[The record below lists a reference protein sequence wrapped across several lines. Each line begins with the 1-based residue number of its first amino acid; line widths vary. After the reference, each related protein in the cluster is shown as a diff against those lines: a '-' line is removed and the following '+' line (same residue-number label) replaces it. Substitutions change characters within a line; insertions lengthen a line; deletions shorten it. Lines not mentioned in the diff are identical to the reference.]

1 MKARQTKGWI
11 SGGWHSHF
19 PWFAQDPGEG
29 NVCLRKRFLLRHGS
43 RAPVGIN
50 SSAIRKITT
59 NPSERKLGARFIQFL
74 LLISSRH
81 GSEPELRHLKVPQH
95 ETNGKIHPAGQHL
108 IVSQAWPDDQRPS
121 TNSFQAQ
128 ILINLMQNLLEVIP
142 SRYPSAP
149 LRPSGSLRLSPLPR
163 ETQGNDSSS
172 SSETSREW
180 ATVSALKPKSF

>member
-1 MKARQTKGWI
+1 MKARQTKGWMWGCWCRG
-11 SGGWHSHF
+11 SPF

-43 RAPVGIN
+43 CVPAGIN

-81 GSEPELRHLKVPQH
+81 RSEPQLRHLNGPRH

-108 IVSQAWPDDQRPS
+108 IVSPDQMTRDH
-121 TNSFQAQ
+121 
-128 ILINLMQNLLEVIP
+128 
-142 SRYPSAP
+142 
-149 LRPSGSLRLSPLPR
+149 LP
-163 ETQGNDSSS
+163 
-172 SSETSREW
+172 
-180 ATVSALKPKSF
+180 TVSKPKF